1 MPSPC
6 RAILPSAL
14 AVAVLFAWAASG
26 GSAVAQER
34 PPSAG
39 GERIDVELKIVPF
52 YATDAE
58 GRPVFDLRKEEV
70 ELRVGG
76 APVSVESFDRY
87 SAAGATT
94 TTERPQ
100 AAAERAPAA
109 LPRHVY
115 LLFDVAFSTPRGLL
129 GSSKTAGGYLEQLPA
144 TDRLYLLVNDRR
156 TGLKQVLGPVAA
168 DDEGKEKVF
177 KRIRELKPDI
187 QGLETNADS
196 KYPMFVRGAGAGIG
210 AGGGI
215 GAGAGGKGIP
225 GDQDSPIR
233 DNVRAS
239 GRSQYEGLALGLA
252 DSLEILAAE
261 LRRLPGPKLLVMF
274 TQGLHPQLYF
284 QGSSIGLQTG
294 RQNHHMDSRQFSPL
308 VSRFEKPLQALADSG
323 AMSLFV
329 NLDDQVA
336 RAGLNADGALRHM
349 ASSTGGLYVE
359 GGSPK
364 KVEDRMA
371 GSTAAYYEA
380 GFLPAGS
387 LLEAGRAGVEVV
399 VHRPGVRVWAPSAVR
414 TRESYG
420 TLNEHEKRLL
430 AIDLVHGGPEA
441 QQSRSPVRLDLRDL
455 SGRVKGR
462 VEPQQ
467 RLVRFEAD
475 WPAELAGKKVDL
487 YTVVLSMPR
496 QGKSIEVLLY
506 DQREHTPVA
515 DLPALETAV
524 DGHDAF
530 VWGVVAV
537 EPGTER
543 AWFRRLLVAA
553 KE

>member
-1 MPSPC
+1 
-6 RAILPSAL
+6 
-14 AVAVLFAWAASG
+14 
-26 GSAVAQER
+26 
-34 PPSAG
+34 
-39 GERIDVELKIVPF
+39 
-52 YATDAE
+52 
-58 GRPVFDLRKEEV
+58 
-70 ELRVGG
+70 RVGC
-76 APVSVESFDRY
+76 APVGIESFDRY
-87 SAAGATT
+87 TAAGATT

-100 AAAERAPAA
+100 TAGRPPAA

-115 LLFDVAFSTPRGLL
+115 LLFDVAFSSPRGLV

-168 DDEGKEKVF
+168 DEEGKEKVF
-177 KRIRELKPDI
+177 KRIRELRPDVD
-187 QGLETNADS
+187 GLETNAES
-196 KYPMFVRGAGAGIG
+196 KFPMSVRGTGRNGAP
-210 AGGGI
+210 A
-215 GAGAGGKGIP
+215 
-225 GDQDSPIR
+225 DQDSPIR
-233 DNVRAS
+233 DNIRAT
-239 GRSQYEGLALGLA
+239 GRSQYQGAALGLA
-252 DSLEILAAE
+252 ESLEVLAAE

-284 QGSSIGLQTG
+284 QGNSIGLQTG

-308 VSRFEKPLQALADSG
+308 VSHFEKPLQALAESG

-329 NLDDQVA
+329 NLDHQVA
-336 RAGLNADGALRHM
+336 VAGLDADSALRHM

-364 KVEDRMA
+364 QVEDRMA

-387 LLEAGRAGVEVV
+387 LLEAGRAGVEVA

-420 TLNEHEKRLL
+420 ALSDHEKRLL
-430 AIDLVHGGPEA
+430 AIDLVHGGPEV
-441 QQSRSPVRLDLRDL
+441 QRSRSPVRLDLRDL

-462 VEPQQ
+462 VEPKQ

-475 WPAELAGKKVDL
+475 WPTELAGKKVDL
-487 YTVVLSMPR
+487 YTVVLSEPR
-496 QGKSIEVLLY
+496 HGKQIEVLLY
-506 DQREHTPVA
+506 DHREQTPVA

-524 DGHDAF
+524 DGHNAF

-543 AWFRRLLVAA
+543 AWFRRLFVQGEKPGGGQVRPAGQR
-553 KE
+553 E